1 MTMKSIMLSG
11 IVILLLSGVVNAQ
24 TSKEKKKLIDE
35 STELIYTVTDKNE
48 KNGPVYIRDTK
59 QNKTYLKGTNNNN
72 QPAGKWYFYNE
83 DGTLESHYNFDL
95 NKLLYIDS
103 AYLKK
108 IEVKILDHDPEIV
121 QNTSIPT
128 LLYPSHLLL
137 KLIANDV
144 QIPDADFGGKNQ
156 LPIKLTVIISA
167 NGDTEYYI
175 EYAVGN
181 LFTKK
186 KVVLTTK
193 FLDNIWIPSH
203 YKNKNIKSSFTI
215 NTSINSDYKAGH
227 RKFNWTY

>member
-1 MTMKSIMLSG
+1 MKKSILSG
-11 IVILLLSGVVNAQ
+11 IAILLTLGLANAQ
-24 TSKEKKKLIDE
+24 TPKERKKVLFED
-35 STELIYTVTDKNE
+35 TELTYTVTDKNE
-48 KNGPVYIRDTK
+48 KNGPVFIKDSK
-59 QNKTYLKGTNNNN
+59 KDKTYLKGLNAKDK
-72 QPAGKWYFYNE
+72 PSGKWYFYNE

-95 NKLLYIDS
+95 NKLLYIDT

-108 IEVKILDHDPEIV
+108 IEVKILDKDPEIV
-121 QNTSIPT
+121 QNASIPT

-137 KLIANDV
+137 KLISNDV
-144 QIPDADFGGKNQ
+144 QISDADFGGKNQ
-156 LPIKLTVIISA
+156 LPIKLTVIISD
-167 NGDTEYYI
+167 NGDTEYYV

>member
-1 MTMKSIMLSG
+1 MKKSILSG
-11 IVILLLSGVVNAQ
+11 IAILLTLGLANAQ
-24 TSKEKKKLIDE
+24 TPKERKKVLFED
-35 STELIYTVTDKNE
+35 TELIYTVTDKNE
-48 KNGPVYIRDTK
+48 RNGPVFIKDSK
-59 QNKTYLKGTNNNN
+59 KGKTYLKGLNA
-72 QPAGKWYFYNE
+72 QDKPSGKWYFYNE

-95 NKLLYIDS
+95 KKLLYIDS

-108 IEVKILDHDPEIV
+108 IEVAILDKDPEIV
-121 QNTSIPT
+121 QNASIPT
-128 LLYPSHLLL
+128 LLYPSHLFL

-144 QIPDADFGGKNQ
+144 QIPNTDFAGKNQ
-156 LPIKLTVIISA
+156 LPIKLTVIIQA

-193 FLDNIWIPSH
+193 FLDTIWIPSH
-203 YKNKNIKSSFTI
+203 YKNINIKSSFTI

-227 RKFNWTY
+227 RKFTWTY

>member
-1 MTMKSIMLSG
+1 MKKSILSG
-11 IVILLLSGVVNAQ
+11 IAILLTLGLANAQ
-24 TSKEKKKLIDE
+24 TPKERKKVLFED
-35 STELIYTVTDKNE
+35 TELTYTVTDKNE
-48 KNGPVYIRDTK
+48 KNGPVYIKDSK
-59 QNKTYLKGTNNNN
+59 KDKTYLKGLNA
-72 QPAGKWYFYNE
+72 QDKPSGKWYFYNE

-95 NKLLYIDS
+95 NKLLYIDT

-108 IEVKILDHDPEIV
+108 IDVKILDKDPEIV
-121 QNTSIPT
+121 QNASIPT

-137 KLIANDV
+137 KLISNDV
-144 QIPDADFGGKNQ
+144 QISDADFGGKNQ
-156 LPIKLTVIISA
+156 LPIKLTVIIQA
-167 NGDTEYYI
+167 NGDTEYYV

-215 NTSINSDYKAGH
+215 NTSISSDYKAGH

>member
-1 MTMKSIMLSG
+1 MKKSILLG
-11 IVILLLSGVVNAQ
+11 IAILLTMGIASAQ
-24 TSKEKKKLIDE
+24 TPKERKKVLFED
-35 STELIYTVTDKNE
+35 TELTYTVTDKNE
-48 KNGPVYIRDTK
+48 KNGPVFIKDSK
-59 QNKTYLKGTNNNN
+59 KDKTYLKGLNAKDK
-72 QPAGKWYFYNE
+72 PSGKWYFYNE

-95 NKLLYIDS
+95 NKLLYIDT

-108 IEVKILDHDPEIV
+108 IEVKILDKDPEIV
-121 QNTSIPT
+121 QNASIPT

-137 KLIANDV
+137 KLISNDV
-144 QIPDADFGGKNQ
+144 QISDADFGGKNQ
-156 LPIKLTVIISA
+156 LPIKLTVIISD
-167 NGDTEYYI
+167 NGDTEYYV

>member
-1 MTMKSIMLSG
+1 MKKSILSG
-11 IVILLLSGVVNAQ
+11 IAILLTLGLANAQ
-24 TSKEKKKLIDE
+24 TPKERKKVLFED
-35 STELIYTVTDKNE
+35 TELTYTVTDKNE
-48 KNGPVYIRDTK
+48 KNGPVFIKDSK
-59 QNKTYLKGTNNNN
+59 KDKTYLKGLNA
-72 QPAGKWYFYNE
+72 QDKPSGKWYFYNE
-83 DGTLESHYNFDL
+83 DGTLESHYNFDM

-108 IEVKILDHDPEIV
+108 IEVKILDKDPEIV
-121 QNTSIPT
+121 QNASIPT

-137 KLIANDV
+137 KLISNDV
-144 QIPDADFGGKNQ
+144 QISDADFGGKNL
-156 LPIKLTVIISA
+156 LPIKLTVIISD
-167 NGDTEYYI
+167 NGDTEYYV

>member
-1 MTMKSIMLSG
+1 MKKSILSG
-11 IVILLLSGVVNAQ
+11 IAILLTLGLANAQ
-24 TSKEKKKLIDE
+24 TPKERKKVLFED
-35 STELIYTVTDKNE
+35 TELTYTVTDKNE
-48 KNGPVYIRDTK
+48 KNGPVFIKDSK
-59 QNKTYLKGTNNNN
+59 KDKTYLKGLNA
-72 QPAGKWYFYNE
+72 QDKPSGKWYFYNE
-83 DGTLESHYNFDL
+83 DGTLESHYNFDM

-108 IEVKILDHDPEIV
+108 IEVKILDKDPEIV
-121 QNTSIPT
+121 QNASIPT

-137 KLIANDV
+137 KLISNDV
-144 QIPDADFGGKNQ
+144 QISDADFGGKNQ

-167 NGDTEYYI
+167 NGDTEYYV

>member
-1 MTMKSIMLSG
+1 MKKSILSG
-11 IVILLLSGVVNAQ
+11 IAILLTLGIANGQ
-24 TSKEKKKLIDE
+24 TPKERKKVLFED
-35 STELIYTVTDKNE
+35 TELIYTVTEKNE
-48 KNGPVYIRDTK
+48 KNGPVFIKDSK
-59 QNKTYLKGTNNNN
+59 KDKTFLKGLNA
-72 QPAGKWYFYNE
+72 QDKPSGKWYFYNE
-83 DGTLESHYNFDL
+83 DGSLESHYNFDM
-95 NKLLYIDS
+95 NKLLYIDT

-108 IEVKILDHDPEIV
+108 IDVKILDKDPEIV
-121 QNTSIPT
+121 QNASIPT

-137 KLIANDV
+137 KLISNDV
-144 QIPDADFGGKNQ
+144 QISDADFGGKNQ
-156 LPIKLTVIISA
+156 LPIKLTVIIQA
-167 NGDTEYYI
+167 TGDTEYYV

-203 YKNKNIKSSFTI
+203 YKNKNTKSSFTI

>member
-1 MTMKSIMLSG
+1 MKKSILSG
-11 IVILLLSGVVNAQ
+11 IAILLTLGLANAQ
-24 TSKEKKKLIDE
+24 TPKERKKVLFED
-35 STELIYTVTDKNE
+35 TELIYTVTDKNE
-48 KNGPVYIRDTK
+48 KNGPVFIKDSK
-59 QNKTYLKGTNNNN
+59 KGKTYLKGLNA
-72 QPAGKWYFYNE
+72 QDKPSGKWYFYNE

-95 NKLLYIDS
+95 KKLLYIDS

-108 IEVKILDHDPEIV
+108 IEVAILDKDPEIV
-121 QNTSIPT
+121 QNASIPT
-128 LLYPSHLLL
+128 LLYPSHLFL

-144 QIPDADFGGKNQ
+144 QIPNADFAGKNQ
-156 LPIKLTVIISA
+156 LPIKLTVIIQA

-193 FLDNIWIPSH
+193 FLDTIWIPSH
-203 YKNKNIKSSFTI
+203 YKNINIKSSFTI

-227 RKFNWTY
+227 RKFTWTY

>member
-1 MTMKSIMLSG
+1 MKKSILSG
-11 IVILLLSGVVNAQ
+11 IAILLTLGIANAQ
-24 TSKEKKKLIDE
+24 TPKERKKVLFED
-35 STELIYTVTDKNE
+35 TELTYTVTDKNE
-48 KNGPVYIRDTK
+48 KNGPVFIKDSK
-59 QNKTYLKGTNNNN
+59 KDKTYLKGLNA
-72 QPAGKWYFYNE
+72 QDKPSGKWYFYNE
-83 DGTLESHYNFDL
+83 DGTLESHYNFDM

-108 IEVKILDHDPEIV
+108 IEVKILDKDPEIV
-121 QNTSIPT
+121 QNASIPT

-137 KLIANDV
+137 KLISNDV
-144 QIPDADFGGKNQ
+144 QISDADFGGKNQ

-167 NGDTEYYI
+167 NGDTEYYV